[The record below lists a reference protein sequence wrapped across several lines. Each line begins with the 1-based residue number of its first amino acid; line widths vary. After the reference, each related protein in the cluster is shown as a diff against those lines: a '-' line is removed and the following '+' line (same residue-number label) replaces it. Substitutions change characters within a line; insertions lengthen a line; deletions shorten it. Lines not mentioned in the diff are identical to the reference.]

1 MSSPISLSNE
11 VSVVENSV
19 EFVYDIDVD
28 DDFDEIETI
37 FECYRPSTMAGHNN
51 NNDNKKR
58 SFNQHDN
65 DEILLLKEFIPAKSN
80 TNHSN
85 DVIFIES
92 ISPSKK
98 DHQNHHQITNKK
110 SQSRIDNYFRQFS
123 QGNTI
128 RGHEN
133 QPKSVINK
141 SKMVENLSLLD
152 PRLETLDPTPDLQCL
167 FKEFDE
173 KFFENHLGKQKNF
186 QIVWCNRLTTS
197 AGIFTVGYFGKRNG
211 ERRYRQEIRLSSKL
225 LSLRPRSDLINTLL
239 HEMIHAYIYF
249 ARINDN
255 GSHGQCFQEFMY
267 KINRSAGTNITI
279 FHTFHDEVKYAQK
292 DLVEQRNRNK
302 RIKKNN
308 QQITDGN
315 NQSILD
321 GWLIRP
327 DNDHHRKPKKFFTL
341 N

>member
-1 MSSPISLSNE
+1 MT
-11 VSVVENSV
+11 
-19 EFVYDIDVD
+19 DVD

-37 FECYRPSTMAGHNN
+37 FECYRPSTMAGHSN

-110 SQSRIDNYFRQFS
+110 SQSRIDNYFRQFN

-249 ARINDN
+249 Q
-255 GSHGQCFQEFMY
+255 S
-267 KINRSAGTNITI
+267 
-279 FHTFHDEVKYAQK
+279 
-292 DLVEQRNRNK
+292 
-302 RIKKNN
+302 N
-308 QQITDGN
+308 Q
-315 NQSILD
+315 
-321 GWLIRP
+321 
-327 DNDHHRKPKKFFTL
+327 
-341 N
+341 